1 MSVKALTWA
10 FEQPV
15 NATEKVVLLALA
27 DHADEHGVCW
37 PSISLLVKRAH
48 VGERTVQRAIQS
60 LEDNGFVI
68 RERRVRENGSD
79 TSNLYRLML
88 SKVSQSVSAEI
99 SVDQRGSR
107 GVKLAPHEGGVTQ
120 TGGEGVTQTGG
131 EDGLDDTP
139 RTIIKNRQK
148 EPSDISYDEGF
159 AEFWAAYPKRPN
171 NSKAAAKKKYILARK
186 NKVPHVIIM
195 AGLRDYAAMRNKA
208 VAEGDSPHFT
218 QMAETWLNKAGWE
231 NDYSIPNN
239 YQAAVQSSAPM
250 ASDEDLDAVIKFFP
264 GHVGKRDEA
273 KKLLAAEMTGGVTLQ
288 DICVAAEKYKLFCKG
303 PPYEDR
309 KTTPSMLE
317 PWLKFKWREMEA
329 YEFCRV
335 GADRIRTVRP
345 IQRKP

>member
-10 FEQPV
+10 FEQPI

-27 DHADEHGVCW
+27 DHANEDGLCW

-60 LEDNGFVI
+60 LEDAGFI
-68 RERRVRENGSD
+68 ARERRVRENGSD
-79 TSNLYRLML
+79 TSNLYRLIFD
-88 SKVSQSVSAEI
+88 KVSHGVS
-99 SVDQRGSR
+99 G

-131 EDGLDDTP
+131 EGGPDDTP
-139 RTIIKNRQK
+139 RTIIKNRKK
-148 EPSDISYDEGF
+148 EPSVISYDADF
-159 AEFWAAYPKRPN
+159 ADFWSAYPKRPN
-171 NSKAAAKKKYILARK
+171 NSKAAAKVKYTLARK
-186 NKVPHVIIM
+186 RGVSHETIM
-195 AGLRDYAAMRNKA
+195 AGLKEYAAMRNAA
-208 VAEGDSPHFT
+208 VANGDNPHFT
-218 QMAETWLNKAGWE
+218 KMAETWLNKAGWE
-231 NDYSIPNN
+231 NDYSVPEG
-239 YQAAVQSSAPM
+239 YQVTVQPSIPM
-250 ASDEDLDAVIKFFP
+250 ASDEDLDAVIRFFP
-264 GHVGKRDEA
+264 GHVGKREEA
-273 KKLLAAEMTGGVTLQ
+273 KRLLMAEMTGGIGLH
-288 DICVAAEKYKLFCKG
+288 DICLAAEKYNLFCKG

-317 PWLKFKWREMEA
+317 PWLKFKWREMNG